1 MEGLGTSE
9 EIITQPHVTE
19 VEIVENVVIADAK
32 VAEDGSTREIES
44 EFTQTAEELSEAPI
58 APKKRMVMYAFHFL
72 LKQAVVHSTGRY
84 FIWYPLMTSIRF
96 YFG

>member
-44 EFTQTAEELSEAPI
+44 EFSEPAEELSEAPI
-58 APKKRMVMYAFHFL
+58 TPKKRMVMYAFRFW
-72 LKQAVVHSTGRY
+72 LKQQVVHSPGRY
-84 FIWYPLMTSIRF
+84 FIWSPLMTNIKF
-96 YFG
+96 CFC

>member
-32 VAEDGSTREIES
+32 VAEDGATREIES
-44 EFTQTAEELSEAPI
+44 EFTQTAEEFSEAPA
-58 APKKRMVMYAFHFL
+58 APKKRMVMYAFHF
-72 LKQAVVHSTGRY
+72 
-84 FIWYPLMTSIRF
+84 
-96 YFG
+96 